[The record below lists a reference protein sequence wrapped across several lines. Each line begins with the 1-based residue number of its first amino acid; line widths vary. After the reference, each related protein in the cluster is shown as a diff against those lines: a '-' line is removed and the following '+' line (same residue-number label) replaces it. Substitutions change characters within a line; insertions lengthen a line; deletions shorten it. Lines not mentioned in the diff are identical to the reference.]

1 MQVGVEMCFQSIQAL
16 ADSLSDSSCTSDTAG
31 LPGGFTFSS
40 LARDLC
46 PRICKHEPCSP
57 YRTVNI
63 GTIGP
68 DDVPCLAGDCCVEY
82 DDYGYDD
89 YGYVDPSADPECAEG
104 KENEVWE
111 QQTHNGLYLPP
122 AHYYVLLE
130 KEGYAKSMQ
139 IMTLSA
145 SEPIVRHRV
154 LMQPLP
160 ADPKEVITVL
170 TWGAEPLDMD
180 LWIITD
186 DGQEAT
192 WWDNQGPNNGIR
204 LDRDAMDGFGPE
216 VITLTKET
224 AVGTYR
230 IAANVYSYNNEATC
244 DTADGDECRFRGGET
259 VSFYGSRAPKPSDPG
274 QEAAPQAFIG
284 LLARAVMPTS
294 KAASEAAQAYSPN
307 TAHSWWLAG
316 KSERGPCI
324 GTGDVDAA
332 CVTRACPLAISDS
345 YYTLK
350 LRVEYSARHT

>member
-1 MQVGVEMCFQSIQAL
+1 
-16 ADSLSDSSCTSDTAG
+16 
-31 LPGGFTFSS
+31 
-40 LARDLC
+40 
-46 PRICKHEPCSP
+46 
-57 YRTVNI
+57 
-63 GTIGP
+63 
-68 DDVPCLAGDCCVEY
+68 
-82 DDYGYDD
+82 
-89 YGYVDPSADPECAEG
+89 
-104 KENEVWE
+104 
-111 QQTHNGLYLPP
+111 
-122 AHYYVLLE
+122 
-130 KEGYAKSMQ
+130 
-139 IMTLSA
+139 
-145 SEPIVRHRV
+145 
-154 LMQPLP
+154 
-160 ADPKEVITVL
+160 
-170 TWGAEPLDMD
+170 
-180 LWIITD
+180 
-186 DGQEAT
+186 
-192 WWDNQGPNNGIR
+192 
-204 LDRDAMDGFGPE
+204 